1 VILSLYRY
9 RWLLYELVLRD
20 LMQRYRGSALGFLWT
35 LLNPVL
41 FMGVYTLVFSIYLRA
56 GLEHYAL
63 FLVSAMV
70 PWLWFASSIQQGTT
84 SIIDGRMYI
93 GKAAFA
99 PVVLILVPILS
110 NLVNFLLTVPFV
122 FLVVALSHHK
132 IGMPLVVLPILIV
145 IQFLLTL
152 SVLLITA
159 TFNVFYRDLQQLIP
173 IAMLLLFYLI
183 PIFYPLSSVP
193 AALRPFILANPF
205 VAIALAYQ
213 NVFYANA
220 WPDFNL
226 LLYTTLT
233 ALALFAIGIA
243 VFTRYEETFT
253 EYL

>member
-1 VILSLYRY
+1 
-9 RWLLYELVLRD
+9 
-20 LMQRYRGSALGFLWT
+20 
-35 LLNPVL
+35 
-41 FMGVYTLVFSIYLRA
+41 
-56 GLEHYAL
+56 
-63 FLVSAMV
+63 
-70 PWLWFASSIQQGTT
+70 
-84 SIIDGRMYI
+84 
-93 GKAAFA
+93 
-99 PVVLILVPILS
+99 
-110 NLVNFLLTVPFV
+110 V